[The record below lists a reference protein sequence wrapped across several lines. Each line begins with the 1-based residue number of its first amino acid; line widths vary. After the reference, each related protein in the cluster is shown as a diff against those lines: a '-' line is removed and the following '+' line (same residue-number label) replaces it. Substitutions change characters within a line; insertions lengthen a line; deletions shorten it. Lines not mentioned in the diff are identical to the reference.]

1 MATVIRRAPVAGG
14 LALGLAAAAV
24 AVAVAVAP
32 EPVPMA
38 CAGALFLEGPA
49 LTLGTAV
56 AADVGLS
63 HMPILD

>member
-1 MATVIRRAPVAGG
+1 
-14 LALGLAAAAV
+14 
-24 AVAVAVAP
+24 
-32 EPVPMA
+32 MA